1 MYRREFMTFVAAAAA
16 ALPMAARAQTEKKLL
31 IGVLMGFAE
40 GDPNAQKLVSAFRE
54 TLTTLRWREGG
65 NVTIEVR
72 WGAGDPEKMQG
83 FAKELVLLR
92 PDVILAQTTPVLRA
106 VARETQTI
114 PIVFAV
120 VSDPIGGGFAA
131 SITRP
136 GGNVTGFTD
145 AEPEMGGKWVQ
156 LLKNIAPRTE
166 HMSLLFN
173 PATAPPLKFYLPSIQ
188 AAGSSLGVA
197 ITNSPVSSSAEF
209 ENIIAAAS
217 KPGEGLI
224 VMPDGHN
231 TTHRDVIITLA
242 ARYKVPAIYF
252 NRYFV
257 QSGGLI
263 GYGDDYAELF
273 RQSARY
279 VDRVLRGEHPGE
291 LPIQLPAK
299 FELAVNLKT
308 AEALGLDVPLTLV
321 AGADE
326 VIQ

>member
-1 MYRREFMTFVAAAAA
+1 MKRREFIELIGGAAAAW
-16 ALPMAARAQTEKKLL
+16 PVTAQAQSAKRRL

-40 GDPNAQKLVSAFRE
+40 GDPNAQKLVVAFTE
-54 TLTTLRWREGG
+54 TLATLGWRKGD
-65 NVTIEVR
+65 NTSIEVR
-72 WGAGDPEKMQG
+72 WGAADPEKMQNL
-83 FAKELVLLR
+83 AKELVQLR
-92 PDVILAQTTPVLRA
+92 PNVILAQTTPVLRA

-114 PIVFAV
+114 PIIFAV

-131 SITRP
+131 SLTRP

-156 LLKNIAPRTE
+156 LLKNIVPSTQ
-166 HMSLLFN
+166 HISLLFN

-188 AAGSSLGVA
+188 AAGVSFNVV
-197 ITNSPVSSSAEF
+197 ITNAPIGSRAEF
-209 ENIIAAAS
+209 ENVFAAAS
-217 KPGEGLI
+217 KLGAGVI
-224 VMPDGHN
+224 IMPDGHN
-231 TTHRDVIITLA
+231 TTHRDVIIALA

-279 VDRVLRGEHPGE
+279 VDRVLRGENPGE

-299 FELAVNLKT
+299 FELALNLKT
-308 AEALGLDVPLTLV
+308 AEALGIEVPSALV
-321 AGADE
+321 AAADE
-326 VIQ
+326 VVQ